1 MTINEIIE
9 NENIRSDRYAMA
21 AISYIFK
28 AFGDSN
34 RSREYWPW
42 GRDVQCEWTPSKGTS
57 NDITQAELLLKRAKN
72 KFYEEN
78 GEYRSLSNKYVSMF
92 KIENVE
98 FIETIALIPTY
109 KIKINALHYYER
121 DNVSKI
127 YELKEGDYL
136 CLTLNDDYTV
146 FKINEVDIKTNELVI
161 DRVFGEYNLNSDSV
175 YRNDPRMYLQIYVT
189 ESNTKI
195 SGGSMNDFDKQM
207 KNLKRR
213 INKVAINMK
222 RINKSSQEVRSVS
235 DRANDV
241 VDSVI
246 PKKYE

>member
-28 AFGDSN
+28 AFGDSI
-34 RSREYWPW
+34 RSKEYWPW
-42 GRDVQCEWTPSKGTS
+42 GKDVQCEWTPSKGTS
-57 NDITQAELLLKRAKN
+57 NDITQAELLLKRTKN

-109 KIKINALHYYER
+109 KIKVNALHYYER
-121 DNVSKI
+121 DNASKI

-136 CLTLNDDYTV
+136 CLTFNDDYTV

-175 YRNDPRMYLQIYVT
+175 YRNDSRMYLQIYVT

-246 PKKYE
+246 PKKNE

>member
-109 KIKINALHYYER
+109 KIKVNALHYYEI
-121 DNVSKI
+121 DNASKI

-136 CLTLNDDYTV
+136 CLTFNNDYTV

-175 YRNDPRMYLQIYVT
+175 YRNDSRMYLQIYVT

-246 PKKYE
+246 PKKNE

>member
-28 AFGDSN
+28 AFGDNN

-109 KIKINALHYYER
+109 KIKVNALHYYER
-121 DNVSKI
+121 DNASKI

-136 CLTLNDDYTV
+136 CLTFDDAYTI
-146 FKINEVDIKTNELVI
+146 FKINEVDIKTNELII
-161 DRVFGEYNLNSDSV
+161 DRVFGEYDLNNDSI
-175 YRNDPRMYLQIYVT
+175 YINDSRMYLQIYVT

-195 SGGSMNDFDKQM
+195 SGGSMNDFDK
-207 KNLKRR
+207 
-213 INKVAINMK
+213 VAINMK
-222 RINKSSQEVRSVS
+222 RINKSSQEVVNVS
-235 DRANDV
+235 DRAKDI
-241 VDSVI
+241 VDSII
-246 PKKYE
+246 PKKNE

>member
-34 RSREYWPW
+34 RSKEYWPW

-98 FIETIALIPTY
+98 FIETIVLMPTY
-109 KIKINALHYYER
+109 KIKVNALHYYER
-121 DNVSKI
+121 DNASKI

-136 CLTLNDDYTV
+136 CLTFDDDYTV
-146 FKINEVDIKTNELVI
+146 FKINKVDIKTNELVI
-161 DRVFGEYNLNSDSV
+161 DRVFGEYDLNSDSV
-175 YRNDPRMYLQIYVT
+175 YMNDPRMYLQIYVT

-222 RINKSSQEVRSVS
+222 RINKSSQEVISVS
-235 DRANDV
+235 DRAKDI

>member
-78 GEYRSLSNKYVSMF
+78 GEYSSLSNKYVSMF

-98 FIETIALIPTY
+98 FIETIVLIPTY
-109 KIKINALHYYER
+109 KIKVNALHYYER

-136 CLTLNDDYTV
+136 CLTLNDYYTV

-235 DRANDV
+235 DRANDI

-246 PKKYE
+246 PKKNE

>member
-109 KIKINALHYYER
+109 KIKVNALHYYER

-136 CLTLNDDYTV
+136 CLTLNDYYTV